1 VVIAH
6 FIARSPI
13 SNMAAAAIL
22 KFDLHFR
29 FCDFQTEHVFLSLC
43 TNLHKYRVVIAH
55 FIARSSISNIAAAT
69 ILKAVGHFRCCIF
82 DYGWK
87 TRNCSSN
94 FIGIGRKLIELLQ
107 FEFFHNGG
115 CRHLGLDDR

>member
-1 VVIAH
+1 
-6 FIARSPI
+6 
-13 SNMAAAAIL
+13 MAAAA
-22 KFDLHFR
+22 
-29 FCDFQTEHVFLSLC
+29 
-43 TNLHKYRVVIAH
+43 
-55 FIARSSISNIAAAT
+55 

-87 TRNCSSN
+87 TRNYSSN
-94 FIGIGRKLIELLQ
+94 FIEIGRKLTELLQ